1 MDRGTL
7 EGFHEVNL
15 SSPGTPFDPCSGRD
29 PLCGAGYSSSSAEP
43 LPRVSL
49 SDRILKTAIYDPFD
63 RIQAR
68 DLTTERGPEFAQLP
82 SSVSHGLTNGCSS
95 SRCILT
101 SSSPDN
107 LSPVLPSQP
116 PSPPS
121 TTSSVDSA
129 ADVCGC
135 TVGSSRASISMW
147 KCKSVVDRK
156 DEVCDGAYLLE
167 GEKCEEEDEERAQK
181 GDGHCKCVVNGDAD
195 HAFIKGC
202 HAASRLHSPSVMEIK
217 EKGYERLKEELTKA
231 QQELKLKD
239 EECERLSKVRDQ
251 LGQELEDLTASLFEE
266 AHKMVRDAN
275 LKRVTAEKQLA
286 EAQGKIDV
294 LQAEVIALKALVLT
308 STPSS
313 PNRVLHPQLQAQAKG
328 AMFRR
333 GHTRNKSTS
342 SAMPVPAVPSPEPA
356 KTTDA
361 STRSNKELGAFPA
374 AAQQTNDVDILLFI
388 EFKVWKDSPTFDKNC
403 FFLKR
408 IYCEDVEPCL
418 SFPKS
423 ELARAVLK
431 AVEDNTLSIEPVG
444 TQSLPVVKASAIEC
458 GGPKK
463 CALTGQSR
471 ACKHRIKLGESSSSY
486 YISPSC
492 RGRITAVCNFFTYI
506 RYIQNG
512 LVKQDVEQMFCEV
525 VKLRYEMSRAKLG
538 FWKDP

>member
-15 SSPGTPFDPCSGRD
+15 SSPGTPDPCLGGD
-29 PLCGAGYSSSSAEP
+29 PLCGAGSSGPSAEP
-43 LPRVSL
+43 LFRVQL
-49 SDRILKTAIYDPFD
+49 SDRVLKTTIYDQFY
-63 RIQAR
+63 RIDAQ
-68 DLTTERGPEFAQLP
+68 DFSTELAPEFAQMP
-82 SSVSHGLTNGCSS
+82 SGVSHALTNGCSS
-95 SRCILT
+95 SGCILT
-101 SSSPDN
+101 SSSPDD
-107 LSPVLPSQP
+107 LSPVLPTHP

-135 TVGSSRASISMW
+135 ALGSSRPSISVW
-147 KCKSVVDRK
+147 KCKYVVDRNK
-156 DEVCDGAYLLE
+156 EVCDGAHLPE
-167 GEKCEEEDEERAQK
+167 GENCQEEKEARK

-195 HAFIKGC
+195 RAFIKGC
-202 HAASRLHSPSVMEIK
+202 HAMSHLHSPSVIEVK

-342 SAMPVPAVPSPEPA
+342 SAVPVPAVPAPEPA
-356 KTTDA
+356 KPTDA
-361 STRSNKELGAFPA
+361 STRHSKEFGALPA
-374 AAQQTNDVDILLFI
+374 TAQQPNEMDILLFI

-403 FFLKR
+403 LFLKR

-423 ELARAVLK
+423 ELAHAVLK

-471 ACKHRIKLGESSSSY
+471 SCKHRIKLGESSSSY

-512 LVKQDVEQMFCEV
+512 LVKQDVDQMFCEV

-538 FWKDP
+538 FWMDL